1 MRTASQ
7 TGFRVSTFSKKCLG
21 ILLCLFVLIPNV
33 QHTVSAQQN
42 LPQMGEPA
50 DNALSPPQ
58 EKRLGRQFMRQ
69 IRAQLPLI
77 RDAQINEYLVNL
89 GTRLAT
95 NVAAADIRDFN
106 FFIID
111 DLTINAFAIPGGYIG
126 VNAGLIRAMQR
137 EEQLAGV
144 IAHEIAHVTQRHHA
158 RAYASAGKSRLS
170 TAAAIFAALLIGS
183 SNPEAGQAA
192 LAAGL
197 AMSQQSSVN
206 YTRSHEY
213 EADRIGIG
221 ILASAG
227 LDPAAIAET
236 FEIMRRRNSLNTSSN
251 QIEYLRTHP
260 LDNNRIAEARSRA
273 NRMGPPE
280 NRAPQIN
287 FELFKAR
294 LTVLSSNDD
303 AQIQHQYQARYARDQ
318 NLAAGY
324 ALALLAARNNNF
336 DKADR
341 YLAPAVKAHPDNTFI
356 RLLEAQLLS
365 ERGETASSFALYK
378 ELMSVYPGRYPI
390 IGQFIGQLVNQRK
403 FTEAAGVIKTYQRNT
418 ATPNPLAWRELAN
431 IQEQLGQQSASHE
444 SLARYFVALDELG
457 RAKQQ
462 LELSLRKIDRGS
474 KDELRISAQLR
485 YINSELE
492 KLQAN

>member
-1 MRTASQ
+1 MITTPGLQ
-7 TGFRVSTFSKKCLG
+7 TT
-21 ILLCLFVLIPNV
+21 V
-33 QHTVSAQQN
+33 QAQQN

-50 DNALSPPQ
+50 DNALSPQQ

-77 RDAQINEYLVNL
+77 RDTQTNEYLMNL
-89 GTRLAT
+89 GTRLAASVRASET
-95 NVAAADIRDFN
+95 REFS

-126 VNAGLIRAMQR
+126 VNAGLAQAMQR

-158 RAYASAGKSRLS
+158 RAYASAGKNRMS
-170 TAAAIFAALLIGS
+170 TAAAILAALLIGS

-197 AMSQQSSVN
+197 AISQQSSVN

-221 ILASAG
+221 ILANAG

-273 NRMGPPE
+273 NRMRKPKH
-280 NRAPQIN
+280 RARQIN
-287 FELFKAR
+287 FSLFQAR
-294 LTVLSSNDD
+294 LSVLSTNDE
-303 AQIQHQYQARYARDQ
+303 AQLQHQYQARWARD
-318 NLAAGY
+318 NDTAAGY
-324 ALALLAARNNNF
+324 ALALLAAQNNQF
-336 DKADR
+336 EKAND
-341 YLAPAVKAHPDNTFI
+341 YLQPAIKAYPDNMFI
-356 RLLEAQLLS
+356 RLLEARLLQA
-365 ERGETASSFALYK
+365 RGKILPSTALYE

-390 IGQFIGQLVNQRK
+390 VEQYAEHLSGQRK
-403 FTEAAGVIKTYQRNT
+403 FSEAAAIIKRYQRNT
-418 ATPNPLAWRELAN
+418 SSPNPLAWRELAN
-431 IQEQLGQQSASHE
+431 IQEQLGQQSTSHE
-444 SLARYFVALDELG
+444 SLARYFLALDELG

-462 LELSLRKIDRGS
+462 LELALRKTDRGS
-474 KDELRISAQLR
+474 KDELRLSAQLR
-485 YINSELE
+485 RISAELE
-492 KLQAN
+492 ELQRN